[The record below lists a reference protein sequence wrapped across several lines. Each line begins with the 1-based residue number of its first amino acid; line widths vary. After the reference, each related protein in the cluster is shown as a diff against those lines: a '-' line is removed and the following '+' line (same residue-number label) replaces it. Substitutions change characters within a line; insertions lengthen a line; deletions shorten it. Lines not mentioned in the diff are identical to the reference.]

1 MLIAT
6 CTCIYTKSWMRILN
20 VSIQYVALYINTC
33 LHTSMIITKSS
44 SFTDRHTMVHHYVSP
59 CMCST
64 GISLT
69 LWTKKLF
76 CYKQNKNEKKMFD
89 TGMKLKKENLDSL
102 LFWDQH
108 FPGLAA
114 VSVWVCEKFT
124 LFIVHA
130 HCMAP
135 RFQIPNSWDSFSL
148 SA

>member
-1 MLIAT
+1 
-6 CTCIYTKSWMRILN
+6 MRILN

-59 CMCST
+59 CKCST

-76 CYKQNKNEKKMFD
+76 CYKQNKNEKKMFE
-89 TGMKLKKENLDSL
+89 TGMKLKKEKRKKISIHCSSEINTFQDLLQCLSESVRVLHCL
-102 LFWDQH
+102 LFM
-108 FPGLAA
+108 LT
-114 VSVWVCEKFT
+114 VW
-124 LFIVHA
+124 H
-130 HCMAP
+130 HDS
-135 RFQIPNSWDSFSL
+135 RSRNSWDSFSL